1 MAEKTL
7 MQELLEA
14 GYPRE
19 QMFNHE
25 SDLYIYVTPL
35 TTKVVEEFYQKKGWS
50 VSWQA
55 PTFHSETDGRLMY
68 DCHFQF
74 DDYWNEN
81 CGRRCEA

>member
-7 MQELLEA
+7 MLELLDA

-35 TTKVVEEFYQKKGWS
+35 TTKVVEEFYEKKGWS
-50 VSWQA
+50 VYWQA
-55 PTFHSETDGRLMY
+55 PTFWSETDGKLMY

-74 DDYWNEN
+74 DDYWNEKR
-81 CGRRCEA
+81 GRRFEV